1 MVIFTK
7 SELKTLLT
15 FKLLLLILVIL
26 EDWIPGDNEGLV
38 IKQMIMYIEG
48 THRHCWG
55 VGIFQGGWRVT

>member
-7 SELKTLLT
+7 SELKTLLI

-26 EDWIPGDNEGLV
+26 EDWIPGDNEVLV

-48 THRHCWG
+48 
-55 VGIFQGGWRVT
+55 VFGG

>member
-7 SELKTLLT
+7 SELKTLLI

-26 EDWIPGDNEGLV
+26 EDWIPGDNEVLV

-48 THRHCWG
+48 THRRFWG